1 MDKKIV
7 SQTGTQ
13 SASKVLNLLK
23 LVGASHPQGVR
34 LTDLIAQ
41 SGFDRSTSHRLLVCL
56 MEAGF
61 VERTAAR
68 KLYRLDME
76 AMQLGLVSAGLTP
89 LVDRFRPVMQRVAR
103 TTGDTVFLMMR
114 SGDHAL
120 CLHREEGS
128 YPIKAFVVEPGTRRL
143 LGTSSVGIAVLSS
156 LPDSELLA
164 THARHVA
171 EYTAVG
177 MPLQRLQQMV
187 RAAREIG
194 FVEMDDFR
202 TKETS
207 GVGCAVRLSSNG
219 HGGISVAAISS
230 RMPAQRRREVGAQLQ
245 DEMQAFVW
253 RGTTSQRPGL
263 GVPHF
268 PIA

>member
-1 MDKKIV
+1 MDKKKPL
-7 SQTGTQ
+7 QTGTQ
-13 SASKVLNLLK
+13 SASKALNLLK
-23 LVGASHPQGVR
+23 LVGANHPQGVR

-41 SGFDRSTSHRLLVCL
+41 SGLDRSTCHRLLICL

-61 VERTAAR
+61 IQRTAAH

-89 LVDRFRPVMQRVAR
+89 LVDRFRPTMQRVAR
-103 TTGDTVFLMMR
+103 TTGDTVFLMVR
-114 SGDHAL
+114 SADHAL

-143 LGTSSVGIAVLSS
+143 LGTSSVGIAVLAS

-164 THARHVA
+164 IHARHLA

-177 MPLQRLQQMV
+177 MPLPRLQQMV
-187 RAAREIG
+187 RAARASG

-207 GVGCAVRLSSNG
+207 GVGCAVRLSSSG
-219 HGGISVAAISS
+219 YGGISVAAISS

-245 DEMQAFVW
+245 HELQAFEW
-253 RGTTSQRPGL
+253 RGTSS
-263 GVPHF
+263 
-268 PIA
+268 